1 MKDGFIKVAAASVPL
16 RVADCGY
23 NAQQCAAA
31 VSQAKRLGVRI
42 LALPEL
48 CLTGYTCHD
57 LFGQEALRQG
67 ALAGLAQLAE
77 TTAGAGVLVF
87 VGLPFAWNGRLYN
100 CAAALYDGEVQA
112 IIPKTHIP
120 NYSEF
125 YESRYF
131 APAPEGFGWVSG
143 FWSQGRDVPFGKN
156 VLFTH
161 GELPELSVGC
171 EICEDLWAPRQPSQD
186 LALAG
191 ATIIVNLSASPAVI
205 GKGTYRR
212 DLVASQSARLMCGY
226 LYACACCQE
235 STQDLVYAGHNLIA
249 ENGIILAESA
259 TMDPDFLVS
268 EIDVRH
274 LITERTR
281 QSTYC
286 ASRPE
291 RLLELPLDFPLE
303 PTLLTRTID
312 PHPFVPADSIGRQS
326 RCEEILSIQAAGL
339 AKRLDHTQARTAVV
353 GLSGGLDSTLALLVM
368 ARAADRLGWD
378 RKRLIAVT
386 MPCYGTTS
394 RTRSNAEN
402 MALALGVTFREI
414 PIGQSVAQHF
424 SDIGLP
430 PDDRSVTYENGQ
442 ARERTQ
448 VLMDLANRLGGL
460 VIGTGDL
467 SELALG
473 WAPYN
478 GDHMSMYAVNAGV
491 PKTLVRHIVD
501 YVADQSDTALSNVL
515 RDILATP
522 VSPELLPPTDG
533 EISQKTEDLVGPYEL
548 HDFFL
553 YQVVRCGYA
562 PGKVYRL
569 ARLAFRGRYP
579 NEEILRWLQS
589 FYRRFFQQQFKRS
602 CLPDGPKVGSVTLS
616 PRGDW
621 RMPSDAAA
629 GLWLKELEN
638 LEPSNC

>member
-1 MKDGFIKVAAASVPL
+1 MNDGFVKVAVASVPL
-16 RVADCGY
+16 RVADCAY
-23 NAQQCAAA
+23 NAQQCIAA
-31 VSQAKRLGVRI
+31 VLRAKSLGARI
-42 LALPEL
+42 LVLPEL
-48 CLTGYTCHD
+48 CLTGYSCND
-57 LFGQEALRQG
+57 LFGQETLRHKALT
-67 ALAGLAQLAE
+67 ALVQVAE
-77 TTAGAGVLVF
+77 ATAGADALTF

-100 CAAALYDGEVQA
+100 CAAALYNGKVLA
-112 IIPKTHIP
+112 LIPKTHIP
-120 NYSEF
+120 NYGEF
-125 YESRYF
+125 YEARYF
-131 APAPEGFGWVSG
+131 TPAPPTMGQASG
-143 FWSQGRDVPFGKN
+143 FWSRGQAVPFGGN

-161 GELPELSVGC
+161 PELPEFSVGC

-205 GKGTYRR
+205 GKGSYRR
-212 DLVASQSARLMCGY
+212 DLVAGQSARLMCGY

-249 ENGIILAESA
+249 ENGVVLAEST
-259 TMDPDFLVS
+259 TMEPDLLVS
-268 EIDVRH
+268 ELDVRH

-281 QSTYC
+281 QSTHC
-286 ASRPE
+286 FSQPE
-291 RLLELPLDFPLE
+291 QLLELPLDFPIE
-303 PTLLTRTID
+303 STSITRTID
-312 PHPFVPADSIGRQS
+312 PHPFVPANTAGRQS
-326 RCEEILSIQAAGL
+326 RCEEILSSQAAGL
-339 AKRLDHTQARTAVV
+339 AKRLDHTQAKTALV

-368 ARAADRLGWD
+368 VRAADRLGWD
-378 RKRLIAVT
+378 RKRLVAVT
-386 MPCYGTTS
+386 MPCYGTTR
-394 RTRSNAEN
+394 RTRSNAEA

-414 PIGQSVAQHF
+414 PIGQAVAQHF
-424 SDIGLP
+424 ADIGLP
-430 PDDRSVTYENGQ
+430 PEDRSVTYENGQ

-473 WAPYN
+473 WATYN

-501 YVADQSDTALSNVL
+501 YVASQSEGVLAGVL

-522 VSPELLPPTDG
+522 VSPELLPPADD

-569 ARLAFRGRYP
+569 AKLAFRGKYP
-579 NEEILRWLQS
+579 NGELLRWLRN

-621 RMPSDAAA
+621 RMPSDATAD
-629 GLWLKELEN
+629 LWLKELDALSES
-638 LEPSNC
+638 EI